1 MNDNAMIEVTNL
13 TKRYAGRTAVAGISF
28 TVARGEI
35 VGLLGPNGA
44 GKSTTMRILSCFLPA
59 TSGTARVAGFDVFH
73 QSEEVRRR
81 IGYMPENN
89 PLYPEMRVR
98 EYLKFR
104 ARLKGLDWR
113 RSRERVTTVME
124 QCGLTEV
131 GRRIIGQLSKG
142 YRQRVGLADALVHE
156 PELIIL
162 DEPTI
167 GLDPHQIRAVRQ
179 LIKSLAQKHTVLIS
193 THILPEAEM
202 TCNRMLIMYDGK
214 ILAAD
219 TPDNLQR
226 LMAGSSQII
235 AEIAAPPD
243 ELREA
248 LSQMPGIEQFDVSA
262 SEGEFQR
269 CALTPRDGYGPAS
282 GDFRAGAGTRLDHAR
297 IDAQPPFARRHLRAD
312 DPADRGGGRR
322 MKIFWTL
329 ARREL
334 AAFFC
339 SITGYVIIAAVT
351 FLVGLSF
358 VMLIRNLGSD
368 PFSDAGHGIVF
379 QQLLVLGHCYS
390 FDAGNYHAV
399 VRAGKVF
406 RHL

>member
-1 MNDNAMIEVTNL
+1 MNDNAMIAVTDL

-44 GKSTTMRILSCFLPA
+44 GKSTTMRILSCFMPA
-59 TSGTARVAGFDVFH
+59 TSGTVRVAGFDVFY
-73 QSEEVRRR
+73 QSDEVRRR

-104 ARLKGLDWR
+104 ARLKGLNWR
-113 RSRERVTTVME
+113 RSRERVGTVME
-124 QCGLTEV
+124 QCGLAEV

-142 YRQRVGLADALVHE
+142 YKQRVGLADALVHE

-162 DEPTI
+162 DEPTL

-235 AEIAAPPD
+235 AEIAAPAD
-243 ELREA
+243 ELRETW
-248 LSQMPGIEQFDVSA
+248 SQMPGIEQFDVSPC
-262 SEGEFQR
+262 EGEFQR
-269 CALTPRDGYGPAS
+269 CALTPHDGYDLRPA
-282 GDFRAGAGTRLDHAR
+282 
-297 IDAQPPFARRHLRAD
+297 IFALALE
-312 DPADRGGGRR
+312 RGWI
-322 MKIFWTL
+322 M
-329 ARREL
+329 REL
-334 AAFFC
+334 TR
-339 SITGYVIIAAVT
+339 SRHSLEDIYVQVT
-351 FLVGLSF
+351 RPTEEEEGE
-358 VMLIRNLGSD
+358 
-368 PFSDAGHGIVF
+368 
-379 QQLLVLGHCYS
+379 
-390 FDAGNYHAV
+390 
-399 VRAGKVF
+399 
-406 RHL
+406 

>member
-1 MNDNAMIEVTNL
+1 MNDDAMIAVTDL
-13 TKRYAGRTAVAGISF
+13 TKRYAGHTAVAGISF

-44 GKSTTMRILSCFLPA
+44 GKSTTMRILSCFMPA
-59 TSGTARVAGFDVFH
+59 TSGTVRVAGFDVFH

-104 ARLKGLDWR
+104 ARLKGLDRR

-142 YRQRVGLADALVHE
+142 YKQRVGLADALVHE

-167 GLDPHQIRAVRQ
+167 GLDPNQIRSVRQ
-179 LIKSLAQKHTVLIS
+179 LIKSLAGKHTVLIS

-226 LMAGSSQII
+226 LMAGSSQVI
-235 AEIAAPPD
+235 AEIAAPA
-243 ELREA
+243 EVLREA
-248 LSQMPGIEQFDVSA
+248 WAQLPGIEQFDVSS

-269 CALTPRDGYGPAS
+269 CALTPRDGFDLRPA
-282 GDFRAGAGTRLDHAR
+282 
-297 IDAQPPFARRHLRAD
+297 IFALVLE
-312 DPADRGGGRR
+312 RGWV
-322 MKIFWTL
+322 M
-329 ARREL
+329 REL
-334 AAFFC
+334 TR
-339 SITGYVIIAAVT
+339 SRHSLEDIYVQVTRPTGEEEED
-351 FLVGLSF
+351 GE
-358 VMLIRNLGSD
+358 
-368 PFSDAGHGIVF
+368 
-379 QQLLVLGHCYS
+379 
-390 FDAGNYHAV
+390 
-399 VRAGKVF
+399 
-406 RHL
+406 